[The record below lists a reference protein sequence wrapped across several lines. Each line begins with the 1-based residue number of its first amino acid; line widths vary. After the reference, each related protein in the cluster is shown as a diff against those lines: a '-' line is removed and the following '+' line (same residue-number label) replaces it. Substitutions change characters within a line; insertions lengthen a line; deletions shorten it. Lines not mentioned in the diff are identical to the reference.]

1 MSNLADIKKNPSKVL
16 AIELIALNPHI
27 TNRELASE
35 LGVHIN
41 TITGWRKDPN
51 FIDAAYKRFLT
62 EVESK
67 DLPLVVK
74 SMVREAQEGNVQAA
88 RLLLEHLNKLVKNHH
103 IVISSP
109 WEKFMQGV
117 DNKEVLEEVNPID
130 VDYKDVD
137 GGDLPERKVE
147 NQGTR
152 VRTENFKN
160 KKAIAAEERK
170 AERNKKQKEW
180 YKWRVRAKKAGVEP
194 LKSKRPTP
202 AQRKEWERQIIKA
215 ENEIN

>member
-1 MSNLADIKKNPSKVL
+1 MSELVDIKKNPSKVL

-35 LGVHIN
+35 LKVHIN
-41 TITGWRKDPN
+41 TIVGWRKDVN

-74 SMVREAQEGNVQAA
+74 SMVREAKEGNVQAA

-109 WEKFMQGV
+109 WEKFMQKV
-117 DNKEVLEEVNPID
+117 ENKEVVEDVTAID
-130 VDYKDVD
+130 IDYNELD

-147 NQGTR
+147 NQNIR
-152 VRTENFKN
+152 VRSENFKN
-160 KKAIAAEERK
+160 RKTIAEEEKK

-180 YKWRVRAKKAGVEP
+180 YKWRVRAKKAGIEP

-202 AQRKEWERQIIKA
+202 AQRKEWERLIIGV
-215 ENEIN
+215 ENAK

>member
-27 TNRELASE
+27 TNKELASE
-35 LGVHIN
+35 LGIHIN

-51 FIDAAYKRFLT
+51 FIDATYKRFLT
-62 EVESK
+62 EIESK

-74 SMVREAQEGNVQAA
+74 SMVREAKEGNVQAA

-109 WEKFMQGV
+109 WEKFMQGA
-117 DNKEVLEEVNPID
+117 DNKEILEEVNPVDI
-130 VDYKDVD
+130 DYKDVD
-137 GGDLPERKVE
+137 GGDLPERNVE

-160 KKAIAAEERK
+160 KKAIAVEEKK
-170 AERNKKQKEW
+170 AERNRKQKEW

-202 AQRKEWERQIIKA
+202 AQRKEWERQIIEA
-215 ENEIN
+215 ENETN

>member
-1 MSNLADIKKNPSKVL
+1 MSNLSDIKKNPSKVL

-27 TNRELASE
+27 TNKELASQ

-41 TITGWRKDPN
+41 TVTGWRKDPN

-74 SMVREAQEGNVQAA
+74 SMVREAKEGNVQAA

-117 DNKEVLEEVNPID
+117 DNKEVVEEVSPID
-130 VDYKDVD
+130 IDYKDID

-147 NQGTR
+147 NQDIR
-152 VRTENFKN
+152 VRTENVKN
-160 KKAIAAEERK
+160 RKAIAEEEKK

-180 YKWRVRAKKAGVEP
+180 YKWRVRAKKVGIEP
-194 LKSKRPTP
+194 LKNKRPTP
-202 AQRKEWERQIIKA
+202 AQRKDWERKIIEA
-215 ENEIN
+215 ENETN